1 MELATPPDTMAA
13 VGAIV
18 LDGKATRD
26 EIFVDLKQRVAKL
39 AEAGRTPGLGTVLV
53 GDDPGS
59 QAYVRGKH
67 ADCAKVG
74 INSIRRDLPA
84 DITQAQLDETI
95 DELNANPDCTGY
107 IVQLPLPKHLDEN
120 AALERIHP
128 AKDADGLHPTN
139 LGRLV
144 LGKDAP
150 LPCTP
155 RGIVHLLRRFDV
167 PIAGAHVVVIGRG
180 VTVGRP
186 MGLLLTRRSENATVT
201 LCHTGT
207 RDLPALTRQADIII
221 AAVGVPHMVTADMVK
236 PGAAIVDVGVSRVD
250 GKLTGDVAPDVWDVA
265 GHVSPNPGGVGPLT
279 RAFLLTNVVELEES
293 KLA

>member
-1 MELATPPDTMAA
+1 VTAT
-13 VGAIV
+13 V

-26 EIFVDLKQRVAKL
+26 EIFADLTQRVNAL
-39 AEAGRTPGLGTVLV
+39 TAAGRTPGLGTILV

-74 INSIRRDLPA
+74 ILSIRRDLPA
-84 DITQAQLDETI
+84 DISQAKLDETI
-95 DELNANPDCTGY
+95 DELNENPECTGY
-107 IVQLPLPKHLDEN
+107 IVQLPLPRGLDEN
-120 AALERIHP
+120 AALERVDP
-128 AKDADGLHPTN
+128 GKDADGLHPTN

-144 LGKDAP
+144 LGKAAP

-155 RGIVHLLRRFDV
+155 RGIVHLLRRYQIE
-167 PIAGAHVVVIGRG
+167 IAGAHVVVIGRG

-186 MGLLLTRRSENATVT
+186 LGLLLTRRSENATVT

-207 RDLPALTRQADIII
+207 RDLPALTRQADIVV
-221 AAVGVPHMVTADMVK
+221 AGVGVPHMVTADMIK
-236 PGAAIVDVGVSRVD
+236 PGAAVVDVGVSRVE
-250 GKLTGDVAPDVWDVA
+250 GKLVGDVHPDVWEVA

-279 RAFLLTNVVELEES
+279 RAFLLTNVVELAESGDERSREENRG
-293 KLA
+293 